1 MGEEGKKGGKER
13 GTDEEMGDSDERER
27 ETAQDVKYIQVV
39 GKRWEMAKEEG
50 RGGRDTSRGGKTER
64 ERF

>member
-13 GTDEEMGDSDERER
+13 GTDEEMGGSDER
-27 ETAQDVKYIQVV
+27 ETAQDFKYSQVV

-50 RGGRDTSRGGKTER
+50 GGERDTSRGGKTER

>member
-27 ETAQDVKYIQVV
+27 ERQLKTSSTAK
-39 GKRWEMAKEEG
+39 
-50 RGGRDTSRGGKTER
+50 
-64 ERF
+64 